1 MRRAL
6 YGSERLSALD
16 LDSYLPDL
24 IGPTEVL
31 TDEYRKQLAKHL
43 PARVEGEC
51 FYHFIIK
58 FELRIDGVSEL
69 QYIQTRHACN
79 NSKRKLSLTCVFIGY
94 PWTLVFS
101 TSQNGFS
108 LNSLY
113 RKMIGI
119 DSPILLVIEDTQGNV
134 SRA

>member
-43 PARVEGEC
+43 PARVEG
-51 FYHFIIK
+51 K
-58 FELRIDGVSEL
+58 KK
-69 QYIQTRHACN
+69 QIQFGILK
-79 NSKRKLSLTCVFIGY
+79 SKYYLFFLKMNGY
-94 PWTLVFS
+94 C
-101 TSQNGFS
+101 
-108 LNSLY
+108 
-113 RKMIGI
+113 
-119 DSPILLVIEDTQGNV
+119 
-134 SRA
+134 

>member
-51 FYHFIIK
+51 FYHKI
-58 FELRIDGVSEL
+58 RIAPL
-69 QYIQTRHACN
+69 
-79 NSKRKLSLTCVFIGY
+79 LTVCRNCSMY
-94 PWTLVFS
+94 RLDTLVIIVRE
-101 TSQNGFS
+101 N
-108 LNSLY
+108 
-113 RKMIGI
+113 
-119 DSPILLVIEDTQGNV
+119 
-134 SRA
+134 

>member
-1 MRRAL
+1 MQIVSLNEEVRRAL

-24 IGPTEVL
+24 IGPSEIL
-31 TDEYRKQLAKHL
+31 TDDYRKQLAKHL
-43 PARVEGEC
+43 PARVEG
-51 FYHFIIK
+51 
-58 FELRIDGVSEL
+58 
-69 QYIQTRHACN
+69 TR
-79 NSKRKLSLTCVFIGY
+79 RFFLVFILIKTAIEFQLKKTGY

-134 SRA
+134 RHQK

>member
-1 MRRAL
+1 L

-51 FYHFIIK
+51 FIINIIIMK
-58 FELRIDGVSEL
+58 LELRIDGVSEL
-69 QYIQTRHACN
+69 QY
-79 NSKRKLSLTCVFIGY
+79 V
-94 PWTLVFS
+94 
-101 TSQNGFS
+101 
-108 LNSLY
+108 
-113 RKMIGI
+113 
-119 DSPILLVIEDTQGNV
+119 
-134 SRA
+134 

>member
-43 PARVEGEC
+43 PARVEGMTT
-51 FYHFIIK
+51 FSPAKSIHVRLF
-58 FELRIDGVSEL
+58 
-69 QYIQTRHACN
+69 
-79 NSKRKLSLTCVFIGY
+79 
-94 PWTLVFS
+94 LVFNELHLFQVIRGRWCS
-101 TSQNGFS
+101 A
-108 LNSLY
+108 
-113 RKMIGI
+113 RRRM
-119 DSPILLVIEDTQGNV
+119 DSASVRCIVK
-134 SRA
+134 